1 MATKPWDGKSKRVLI
16 EIPQDTVDWLL
27 PGAKFVSNLSPELE
41 DETVYADL
49 LFEVTINGKR
59 ALLHIEIQRNRHS
72 HMAERMWD
80 YNHRATI
87 KYKCAVSSV
96 VIYLIDDGQ
105 VATTPFIKDFPTGRI
120 IHTFDFEVVKLWEIP
135 SEFFRQRGLTGLLP
149 FTPLTKNGAR
159 RETVDEVI
167 SRLAPTGEEPNKEL
181 LVLTFG
187 LASLILI
194 TEADQQ
200 WLIRRIE
207 EMHDFLYDTP
217 VYQHIMRQG
226 REKGL
231 LEGLEEGRQEGL
243 AKGRQEGLAK
253 GRQEGQQETIHELRE
268 ALLEVILELFPKI
281 RVPAQ
286 EQVDAITNTLLLRQL
301 IVKIVTF
308 KTPEQALQ
316 YLRDINEYNTKR

>member
-1 MATKPWDGKSKRVLI
+1 MAAKPWDGKSKRVLT

-49 LFEVTINGKR
+49 LFEVSINGKR

-105 VATTPFIKDFPTGRI
+105 VATTPLIKDFPTGRI
-120 IHTFDFEVVKLWEIP
+120 IHTFDFDVVKLWEIP
-135 SEFFRQRGLTGLLP
+135 TEFFSQQGLKGLLP

-159 RETVDEVI
+159 RETIDEVI
-167 SRLAPTGEEPNKEL
+167 TRLAPPGEEPNKEL

-200 WLIRRIE
+200 WLVRRIE
-207 EMHDFLYDTP
+207 KMHDFLYDTP

-226 REKGL
+226 RE
-231 LEGLEEGRQEGL
+231 EERREQV
-243 AKGRQEGLAK
+243 Q
-253 GRQEGQQETIHELRE
+253 ELRE
-268 ALLEVILELFPKI
+268 TLLEVIMELFPKI

-301 IVKIVTF
+301 IVRIVTF
-308 KTPEQALQ
+308 KTPEEALQ
-316 YLRDINEYNTKR
+316 YLRDINGGDEKR

>member
-105 VATTPFIKDFPTGRI
+105 VATTPFIKDFPTGRV

-135 SEFFRQRGLTGLLP
+135 SEFFRLQGLTGLLP

-167 SRLAPTGEEPNKEL
+167 TRLAPTGEEPNKEL

-231 LEGLEEGRQEGL
+231 LEGIEEGRQEGL
-243 AKGRQEGLAK
+243 AKGRQEGLL
-253 GRQEGQQETIHELRE
+253 EGQQEKIQELRE
-268 ALLEVILELFPKI
+268 TLLEVILELFPRI
-281 RVPAQ
+281 SIPAQ
-286 EQVDAITNTLLLRQL
+286 EPVDAITNTRLLRQL
-301 IVKIVTF
+301 IVKMYTF
-308 KTPEQALQ
+308 KSPEEALQ
-316 YLRDINEYNTKR
+316 FLREVNEYNEKR

>member
-1 MATKPWDGKSKRVLI
+1 MAAKPWDGKSKRVLT

-49 LFEVTINGKR
+49 LFEVIVNGQR

-72 HMAERMWD
+72 HMAERMWE
-80 YNHRATI
+80 YNHRATK

-96 VIYLIDDGQ
+96 VIYLIDDGL
-105 VATTPFIKDFPTGRI
+105 VATTPFIKEFPTGRV
-120 IHTFDFEVVKLWEIP
+120 IHTFDFDVVKLWEIP
-135 SEFFRQRGLTGLLP
+135 TEFFTQQGLIGLLP

-159 RETVDEVI
+159 RETVDEVLTQ
-167 SRLAPTGEEPNKEL
+167 LAPTGKEPNKEL

-200 WLIRRIE
+200 WLVRRIK

-217 VYQHIMRQG
+217 AFQEIMRYG
-226 REKGL
+226 RE
-231 LEGLEEGRQEGL
+231 EERQE
-243 AKGRQEGLAK
+243 KVQ
-253 GRQEGQQETIHELRE
+253 ELRE
-268 ALLEVILELFPKI
+268 TLLDIIMELFPKI
-281 RVPAQ
+281 RIPAQ
-286 EQVDAITNTLLLRQL
+286 EQVDAITDTLLLRKL

-308 KTPEQALQ
+308 KTPEEALQ
-316 YLRDINEYNTKR
+316 FLRDINGNNEKR

>member
-1 MATKPWDGKSKRVLI
+1 MATKPWDGKSKRVLT

-49 LFEVTINGKR
+49 LFEVIINEKR

-72 HMAERMWD
+72 HMAERMWE
-80 YNHRATI
+80 YNHRATK

-120 IHTFDFEVVKLWEIP
+120 IHTFDFDVVKLWEIP
-135 SEFFRQRGLTGLLP
+135 SEFFIQQGLTGLLP

-159 RETVDEVI
+159 RETIDEVI
-167 SRLAPTGEEPNKEL
+167 TRLAPKGEEPNKEL

-187 LASLILI
+187 LTSLILI

-200 WLIRRIE
+200 WLVRRIE
-207 EMHDFLYDTP
+207 QMHDFLYDTP
-217 VYQHIMRQG
+217 VYQYIMRQG
-226 REKGL
+226 RE
-231 LEGLEEGRQEGL
+231 EERQEMV
-243 AKGRQEGLAK
+243 Q
-253 GRQEGQQETIHELRE
+253 ELRE
-268 ALLEVILELFPKI
+268 TLLDIILELFPKI
-281 RVPAQ
+281 RIAAR
-286 EQVDAITNTLLLRQL
+286 EQVDVITDAQLLRKL
-301 IVKIVTF
+301 IVKMHTF
-308 KTPEQALQ
+308 KTPEEALQ
-316 YLRDINEYNTKR
+316 YLRDINASEEKR

>member
-1 MATKPWDGKSKRVLI
+1 MATKPWDGKSKRVLT

-49 LFEVTINGKR
+49 LFEVRINGQR
-59 ALLHIEIQRNRHS
+59 ALLHVEIQRNRHS

-80 YNHRATI
+80 YNHRAII

-96 VIYLIDDGQ
+96 VIYLIDDGK

-120 IHTFDFEVVKLWEIP
+120 IHTFDFDVVKLWEIP
-135 SEFFRQRGLTGLLP
+135 TEFFRQQGLTGLLP
-149 FTPLTKNGAR
+149 FTPLTKNGAQ
-159 RETVDEVI
+159 RETVNEVI
-167 SRLAPTGEEPNKEL
+167 YQLAPPGEEPKKEL

-200 WLIRRIE
+200 WLIRRIGA
-207 EMHDFLYDTP
+207 MYDFLYDTP
-217 VYQHIMRQG
+217 VYQDIMRQG

-243 AKGRQEGLAK
+243 AKGRQEGFL
-253 GRQEGQQETIHELRE
+253 EGQQEKIRELRE
-268 ALLEVILELFPKI
+268 TLLEVILELFPRI
-281 RVPAQ
+281 SIPAQ
-286 EQVDAITNTLLLRQL
+286 EPVDAITNTRLLRQL
-301 IVKIVTF
+301 IVKMYSF
-308 KTPEQALQ
+308 KSKSPEEVLQ
-316 YLRDINEYNTKR
+316 YLRDINGE

>member
-1 MATKPWDGKSKRVLI
+1 MATKPWDGKSKRVLT

-49 LFEVTINGKR
+49 LFEVIVNGKR
-59 ALLHIEIQRNRHS
+59 ASLHIEIQRNRHS
-72 HMAERMWD
+72 HMAERMWE
-80 YNHRATI
+80 YNHRATK

-105 VATTPFIKDFPTGRI
+105 VATTPFIKEFPTGRV
-120 IHTFDFEVVKLWEIP
+120 IHTFDFDVVKLWEIP
-135 SEFFRQRGLTGLLP
+135 TEYFRKQGLTGLLP

-159 RETVDEVI
+159 RETVDEVLT
-167 SRLAPTGEEPNKEL
+167 RLAPTGQEPNKEL

-200 WLIRRIE
+200 WLVRRIE

-217 VYQHIMRQG
+217 VFKEIMRYG
-226 REKGL
+226 RE
-231 LEGLEEGRQEGL
+231 EERREQVL
-243 AKGRQEGLAK
+243 
-253 GRQEGQQETIHELRE
+253 ELRE
-268 ALLEVILELFPKI
+268 TLLDIILELFPKI
-281 RVPAQ
+281 RMAAR
-286 EQVDAITNTLLLRQL
+286 EQVDAITDTQLLRKL
-301 IVKIVTF
+301 IVRIVTF
-308 KTPEQALQ
+308 KTPEEALQ
-316 YLRDINEYNTKR
+316 YLRDINASEEKR